1 MFAYLQISESRVLE
15 GEKKT
20 MFTCV
25 KKRKKKK
32 KKKTMLS
39 VPTANEHPS
48 YTLELSSNHSCL
60 LILKFQP

>member
-1 MFAYLQISESRVLE
+1 
-15 GEKKT
+15 
-20 MFTCV
+20 
-25 KKRKKKK
+25 
-32 KKKTMLS
+32 MLS